1 MGTSDDL
8 DPLVFGQRLRHLRR
22 RSGMTL
28 DALSQA
34 VGRPPSYLSQ
44 LENGHREPR
53 LSTVNQLAA
62 ALGCRPADLLEASS
76 PEPQGRAGSDAW
88 RTCRQIRCT
97 RRCSCRTSVR
107 APALTPPPWNTWS
120 PCSTGSE
127 NSRRRRRRRQ
137 RRRRPRVTPSIGARA
152 ANAAMRDE
160 MRKRDNYFEEIESER
175 PPVLSAA
182 VGYSGPGALSER
194 NLTDVASYFGFTI
207 ARVQDLPPSTRSISD
222 VRHRVIYVPQRNAA
236 GGMRSARSVIA
247 QTFGHFA
254 LDHKDPVDFESYV
267 RQRVEA
273 NYFAGALL
281 APEAAVVQVLGEAKG
296 REDISVEDL
305 NEIFYISY
313 EMAAHRLTNLI
324 TRHFGIRVHFQRS
337 DREGVLWKAYEN
349 DGVLLPADSDGTI
362 EGQKL
367 CRWWSSRQAYD
378 SDVSYA
384 LHYQYTETVTGTF
397 WCVTRI
403 DLDRD
408 HGDAVTVGTGG
419 GGGPLVPRLRYEAT
433 GRLDVPRPGVLPAP
447 GVLTPWPAGK
457 RWPGRRRGTTAISCR
472 AFLPTRSGSAR
483 TLASTSAT
491 FTASLTAAPQT
502 SAVNNSGR
510 EGSVSHVGTRRLHAG
525 RVFFVAHRWRCL
537 QVARAGHYP
546 VGPVV
551 PPRVGRLFG
560 VRQPLVRVRR

>member
-1 MGTSDDL
+1 MGTSDVF

-34 VGRPPSYLSQ
+34 VGRPPSFLSQ

-62 ALGCRPADLLEASS
+62 ALGCRPADLLEATAPSRRAELEVRLAHMQADPLYKALQLPYLRPSTRLDTAALEHVVALFERLQELSSS
-76 PEPQGRAGSDAW
+76 PS
-88 RTCRQIRCT
+88 
-97 RRCSCRTSVR
+97 
-107 APALTPPPWNTWS
+107 PPIPNVVPVT
-120 PCSTGSE
+120 
-127 NSRRRRRRRQ
+127 
-137 RRRRPRVTPSIGARA
+137 TPSIGARA
-152 ANAAMRDE
+152 ANAAVREE
-160 MRKRDNYFEEIESER
+160 MRTRDNYFEEIERTASR
-175 PPVLSAA
+175 ALSA

-194 NLTDVASYFGFTI
+194 NLTDVASYFGFAI

-222 VRHRVIYVPQRNAA
+222 VGNRVIYVPQRNAV

-247 QTFGHFA
+247 QTLGHFA
-254 LDHKDPVDFESYV
+254 LDHNDPVDFESYV

-281 APEAAVVQVLGEAKG
+281 APETAVVQVITEAKA

-313 EMAAHRLTNLI
+313 EMAAHRLTNVI

-337 DREGVLWKAYEN
+337 DSEGALWKAYEN
-349 DGVLLPADSDGTI
+349 DGVLLPSDSDGTI

-384 LHYQYTETVTGTF
+384 LHYQYTETATGTF

-403 DLDRD
+403 DLDHD
-408 HGDAVTVGTGG
+408 HGDAVTVGTVEPAAHWFRGSDTKRRAVSTC
-419 GGGPLVPRLRYEAT
+419 PDPACCRQ
-433 GRLDVPRPGVLPAP
+433 PAP
-447 GVLTPWPAGK
+447 DAVARWEKVAWPSARDHSYFVSG
-457 RWPGRRRGTTAISCR
+457 
-472 AFLPTRSGSAR
+472 LPTD
-483 TLASTSAT
+483 TVT
-491 FTASLTAAPQT
+491 FGPHLGIDLNDVYTFLDRRAADLGGQ
-502 SAVNNSGR
+502 
-510 EGSVSHVGTRRLHAG
+510 
-525 RVFFVAHRWRCL
+525 
-537 QVARAGHYP
+537 
-546 VGPVV
+546 
-551 PPRVGRLFG
+551 
-560 VRQPLVRVRR
+560 